1 MRASLFKGKVFTDFH
16 ILMAL
21 GRLMREYPFDKQKIA
36 RLQLARLKKLLIH
49 SYRNFDFYR
58 TRMDDRGFDPHQ
70 MQDISELEQLP
81 ILTKEEYRS
90 FTNDLLKKNPGKYQS
105 WYFDTTSGSTGIPLE
120 IVRSWPER
128 GYMIAKWLRELYLN
142 GYRCTDHSFRAITR
156 PRPNS
161 EKDTFLQSF
170 GLFRRNLIPYTAPIK
185 KIVESYQELQ
195 PDFYYNCRNGAIRF
209 CKYALEHNIEITKPK
224 MYSVGG
230 AVIDQNCREL
240 FYRVLGED
248 NFFETYGAEEIG
260 VIGFQIRGTSGM
272 HFSHD
277 TNILEL
283 ISPNG
288 SISENEGSCLITD
301 LGIYSFPM
309 IRYQLGDHLK
319 TYTDESG
326 IQRIEKIV
334 GRLNDW
340 LVWKDGTRSG
350 MDHFYKIMSGF
361 SSSIAQFRII
371 QESYEHIRILIVLS
385 PLRDSIQ
392 ETPNKI
398 KKSLVENL
406 ETNFRPEIK
415 YEVEFKDS
423 IPPDETGKVRM
434 IISKVDQSE
443 QNIRQFSTAP

>member
-1 MRASLFKGKVFTDFH
+1 MGTSLFMGKIFTNFYT
-16 ILMAL
+16 LMAL
-21 GRLMREYPFDKQKIA
+21 GRLMREYPFDKQRIA
-36 RLQLARLKKLLIH
+36 RLQLTRLKKLLIH
-49 SYRNFDFYR
+49 SYRNFEFYR
-58 TRMDDRGFDPHQ
+58 NRMDDCGFDPRQ
-70 MQDISELEQLP
+70 IQDISELEQLP
-81 ILTKEEYRS
+81 VLTKEEYRS
-90 FTNDLLKKNPGKYQS
+90 FINDLLKKNPEKYQS
-105 WYFDTTSGSTGIPLE
+105 WYFDKTSGSTGIPLE

-156 PRPNS
+156 PS
-161 EKDTFLQSF
+161 AEKDTLLQNF
-170 GLFRRNLIPYTAPIK
+170 GLFKRTLLPYTAPIK
-185 KIVESYQELQ
+185 EIVESYQELR
-195 PDFYYNCRNGAIRF
+195 PDFYYNCQNGAIRF

-230 AVIDQNCREL
+230 AVIDQNCKEL
-240 FYRVLGED
+240 FTRVLGED

-260 VIGFQIRGTSGM
+260 VLAFQIRGTSGL

-288 SISENEGSCLITD
+288 SISEDEGNCLITD

-309 IRYQLGDHLK
+309 IRYQLGDYLK

-326 IQRIEKIV
+326 MQKIDKIG

-350 MDHFYKIMSGF
+350 MDYFYKIMSGF
-361 SSSIAQFRII
+361 SSSISQFRII
-371 QESYEHIRILIVLS
+371 QESYEHIRILLVLS
-385 PLRDSIQ
+385 PLRDRIQ
-392 ETPNKI
+392 ETPNVI

-406 ETNFRPEIK
+406 KINFRPEIE
-415 YEVEFKDS
+415 YEVEFKNS

-443 QNIRQFSTAP
+443 

>member
-1 MRASLFKGKVFTDFH
+1 
-16 ILMAL
+16 MAL
-21 GRLMREYPFDKQKIA
+21 GRLMRAYPFDKQKIA
-36 RLQLARLKKLLIH
+36 RLQLTRLKKLLIH
-49 SYRNFDFYR
+49 SYRNFEFYR
-58 TRMDDRGFDPHQ
+58 NRMDDCQFDPRQ
-70 MQDISELEQLP
+70 MRKISELEQLP
-81 ILTKEEYRS
+81 VLTKEEYRS
-90 FTNDLLKKNPGKYQS
+90 FTNDLLKKNPEKYQS
-105 WYFDTTSGSTGIPLE
+105 WYFDKTSGSTGIPLE

-161 EKDTFLQSF
+161 EKDTFLQTF
-170 GLFRRNLIPYTAPIK
+170 GIFRRTLLPYTTPIK
-185 KIVESYQELQ
+185 EIVEFYQELR
-195 PDFYYNCRNGAIRF
+195 PDFYYNCQNGAIRF
-209 CKYALEHNIEITKPK
+209 CKYALEHNIEIAKPK

-230 AVIDQNCREL
+230 EVIDQNCREL
-240 FYRVLGED
+240 FTRVLGED

-260 VIGFQIRGTSGM
+260 VLAFQIRGSSGL

-283 ISPNG
+283 VSPDG
-288 SISENEGSCLITD
+288 SISEDDGNCLITD

-309 IRYQLGDHLK
+309 IRYQLGDYLK

-326 IQRIEKIV
+326 MRKIEKIR

-350 MDHFYKIMSGF
+350 MDYFYKIMSGF
-361 SSSIAQFRII
+361 SSSISQFRII

-385 PLRDSIQ
+385 PLLNSTQ
-392 ETPNKI
+392 KTPNEI

-406 ETNFRPEIK
+406 KKNFRPEIE
-415 YEVEFKDS
+415 YEVEFKDI

-443 QNIRQFSTAP
+443 QNIKQFSTTL